1 MEARS
6 FGCKRK
12 HWKEHAPEIYP
23 LLDSILTLKQAH
35 LVARTLQNKELL
47 CLIDLAIIQISKSI
61 NGQVYFAC
69 KVDDSIGLN

>member
-12 HWKEHAPEIYP
+12 DWKEHALEIDS

-61 NGQVYFAC
+61 NGQVYFAY